1 MSPPRTN
8 IQLGR
13 YLVLLLLIPY
23 PMASSTL
30 QRPQVRCESQLAAEY
45 ATNSINCAKSQ
56 YEETRQSIPAE
67 EEVE

>member
-1 MSPPRTN
+1 
-8 IQLGR
+8 
-13 YLVLLLLIPY
+13 
-23 PMASSTL
+23 MASSTL